1 MGEMSCEA
9 RVSMKL
15 IRITRGDHAAGRIM
29 DFTHFVFS
37 AVYFKKG
44 DGALAVDLI
53 ARGMP
58 KITLG
63 LDERPGE

>member
-9 RVSMKL
+9 RISMKL
-15 IRITRGDHAAGRIM
+15 RIMRCDHAAGRIM

-37 AVYFKKG
+37 AIYFKKG

-53 ARGMP
+53 ARWMP

-63 LDERPGE
+63 LDERGE